1 MMSKRKNYS
10 PDFKAKVALEAIRE
24 EMTLA
29 ELSKKYGVHPNMIST
44 WKRAAIANMASAFER
59 GKSDA
64 ARSSEAEIE
73 KLHSKIGQLV
83 VERDFLA
90 SASHQPAR
98 DARQKMVSAEHSLS
112 QRRQCALLRL
122 SRSSLYYQPVGE
134 SAANLMLM
142 KIIDK
147 QFLETPWYGSRQ
159 MARHMQRQ
167 GHKCGRHRVRRLMR
181 KMRLTPI
188 YQTPNTSK
196 KHPQH
201 KVWPYLL
208 KGLAITRPNQ
218 VWCVDISYIP
228 MRRGFLYLVA
238 IMDWFSRKVLAWRL
252 SNSMEADFCVEALQD
267 AIARY
272 GKPEIMNSDQGSQFT
287 GFEWTNALS
296 KAGVRISMDGKG
308 RWVDNRMIERLWR
321 SLKYECVYLHAFET
335 GSEARQGIGN
345 WLAYYNAERPHSSHG
360 ILTPDEAYASKT
372 EPMRL
377 AA

>member
-90 SASHQPAR
+90 SGLASTAR